1 MRPYFVAA
9 VAGLGLVGCAS
20 VPPPAPVLTFDRHDC
35 AEVDLTRAISLTP
48 DKERALHSVTT
59 VIDSATP
66 CATLAS
72 GASAYVL
79 FAVPEDFE
87 DKTLTVGAALEA
99 TRIFSPTV
107 SVLDAAGQETR
118 RFASD
123 EFMYRGANFS
133 VLFRP
138 RAAERYVLVSS
149 DPSRVGQR
157 YDSINIGTSSTTT
170 YTPYGGATFTS
181 GVDASLSRTFSY
193 EGSALVVINDSDP
206 KEKPAEEQ

>member
-1 MRPYFVAA
+1 MRLYFAA
-9 VAGLGLVGCAS
+9 AMAGLGLVGCATAE
-20 VPPPAPVLTFDRHDC
+20 PPAPVLAFDRHDC
-35 AEVDLTRAISLTP
+35 AEVDLTRAMSLTP
-48 DKERALHSVTT
+48 DKEKALHSVNT

-66 CATLAS
+66 CATFQS

-99 TRIFSPTV
+99 TRIFSPAV
-107 SVLDAAGQETR
+107 SVLDAGGRETR

-138 RAAERYVLVSS
+138 RPAERYVLVSA
-149 DPSRVGQR
+149 DASRVGQR
-157 YDSINIGTSSTTT
+157 YDSINIGTNTTTT

-181 GVDASLSRTFSY
+181 GVDASQSRTFSY

-206 KEKPAEEQ
+206 KEKPAEER